1 MELIKIS
8 LQEVEHLQ
16 QRLGVLNQSMK
27 EVLEQAKQAMNGLSQ
42 TWQSDGSEQIRQR
55 FNQLSN
61 RFDTMNTQIDGYRL
75 FLLKTIE
82 TYDGLESTLSFNAQ
96 QLNE

>member
-1 MELIKIS
+1 MDQIKIS

-16 QRLGVLNQSMK
+16 QRLGHLNLAMFDVLQN
-27 EVLEQAKQAMNGLSQ
+27 AKRIMNELSQ
-42 TWQSDGSEQIRQR
+42 TWQSDGSESIRAR
-55 FNQLSN
+55 FNQTSA
-61 RFDTMNTQIDGYRL
+61 RFDLLKDQLEAYRL

-82 TYDGLESTLSFNAQ
+82 TYDGLESTLMFNAQ